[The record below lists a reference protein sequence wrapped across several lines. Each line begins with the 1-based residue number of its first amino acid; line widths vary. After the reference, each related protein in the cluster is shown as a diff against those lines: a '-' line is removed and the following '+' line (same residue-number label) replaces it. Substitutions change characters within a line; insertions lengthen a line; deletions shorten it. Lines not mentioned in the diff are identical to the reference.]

1 MQTLDLVLQKWVVN
15 SKNSNIQQAQKVVKD
30 PCQT

>member
-15 SKNSNIQQAQKVVKD
+15 SKNSNIQQAQKVLKD
-30 PCQT
+30 SCQT